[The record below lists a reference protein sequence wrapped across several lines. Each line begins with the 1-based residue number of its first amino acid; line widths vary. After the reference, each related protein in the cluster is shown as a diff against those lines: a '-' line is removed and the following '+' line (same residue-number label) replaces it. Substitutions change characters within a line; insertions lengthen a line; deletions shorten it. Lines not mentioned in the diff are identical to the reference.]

1 MKLMF
6 YCGPGD
12 LITRLIRLLTKGP
25 FSHVELQFSNGW
37 RFFSSGHG
45 LYLGV
50 HMHRDHK
57 VYDEWWKPV
66 TIPVSQEEEDAALRF
81 AFQYIGL
88 PFDWRGMFG
97 FLLPF
102 MDSRRKAKYCSSI
115 ILDVLQSSLH
125 MFKEHKLKVSPN
137 GLYRLLSTKAPNE
150 LSSVTAAKVE
160 SKNPV
165 PLWFQQAG
173 EEVNAG
179 R

>member
-6 YCGPGD
+6 YHGPGD
-12 LITRLIRLLTKGP
+12 LVTKLIRCITNGP
-25 FSHVELQFSNGW
+25 YSHVELQFRNGW

-50 HMHRDHK
+50 HMHCDHK
-57 VYDEWWKPV
+57 AYDEWWEEV
-66 TIPVSQEEEDAALRF
+66 EIPATQEEEDHALRF

-102 MDSRRKAKYCSSI
+102 VHRRRKATYCSSI
-115 ILDVLQSSLH
+115 ILDVLQSSLQ
-125 MFKEHKLKVSPN
+125 MFPDRGLKVSPN
-137 GLYRLLSTKAPNE
+137 CLYRLL
-150 LSSVTAAKVE
+150 TAEQYVPVE
-160 SKNPV
+160 MSM
-165 PLWFQQAG
+165 
-173 EEVNAG
+173 

>member
-1 MKLMF
+1 MF
-6 YCGPGD
+6 YYGPGD
-12 LITRLIRLLTKGP
+12 LVTKLIRLITQGP
-25 FSHVELQFSNGW
+25 YSHVELQFTNGW

-57 VYDEWWKPV
+57 VYDEWWECV
-66 TIPVSQEEEDAALRF
+66 EIPATQEEEDAALQF

-102 MDSRRKAKYCSSI
+102 LDRRRRKAKYCSSV
-115 ILDVLQSSLH
+115 ILDVLQNSMQMLTGH
-125 MFKEHKLKVSPN
+125 ELKVSPN
-137 GLYRLLSTKAPNE
+137 GLYRLLSAEQAIEATAS
-150 LSSVTAAKVE
+150 LSA
-160 SKNPV
+160 
-165 PLWFQQAG
+165 
-173 EEVNAG
+173 

>member
-6 YCGPGD
+6 YFGPGD
-12 LITRLIRLLTKGP
+12 LVTRLIRVITRGP

-50 HMHRDHK
+50 HMHCDHK
-57 VYDEWWKPV
+57 VYDQWWEPV
-66 TIPVSQEEEDAALRF
+66 VIPVSQEEEDAALRF

-102 MDSRRKAKYCSSI
+102 MDRRRKAKYCSSI

-125 MFKEHKLKVSPN
+125 MLKEQELKVSPN
-137 GLYRLLSTKAPNE
+137 GLYRLLTAE
-150 LSSVTAAKVE
+150 LSAELVTAGGAEDKRYTG
-160 SKNPV
+160 
-165 PLWFQQAG
+165 LWG
-173 EEVNAG
+173 ED
-179 R
+179 